1 MERTGEIT
9 AVRDNMLEITFCR
22 PADCEKCHACLG
34 GEQTHVVTVEG
45 EGHVGD
51 YAVISLPDQTIVRAS
66 LLAYICPVIGLFLGM
81 LIAATIAPDNTLAT
95 ALSGLI
101 GLALPLVGLFMTEKQ
116 RAHSGRYAPQLVRVI
131 PTTAEKD

>member
-9 AVRDNMLEITFCR
+9 AVHDGMLEITFCR
-22 PADCEKCHACLG
+22 PADCEKCHACIG

-66 LLAYICPVIGLFLGM
+66 LLAYIFPVIGLFLGM
-81 LIAATIAPDNTLAT
+81 LIAAMIAPDNTLAT

-101 GLALPLVGLFMTEKQ
+101 GLALPLLLLLVTEKQ

-131 PTTAEKD
+131 PTASAQD